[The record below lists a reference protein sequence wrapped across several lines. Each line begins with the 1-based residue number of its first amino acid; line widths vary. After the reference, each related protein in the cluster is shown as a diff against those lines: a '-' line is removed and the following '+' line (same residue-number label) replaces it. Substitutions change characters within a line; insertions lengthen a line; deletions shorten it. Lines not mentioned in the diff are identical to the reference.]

1 MISKKAYK
9 FLPEVVNLMTI
20 CVKKELLSQKQL
32 EIIQHHIDCALY
44 GGQEEHE
51 EENNDSAQN
60 EDDTEDLDTDSNAE
74 GDKTVSTI
82 ISCYFSPLF
91 CLSISCK
98 VHLCINCNLKVMN
111 NTFNSG

>member
-1 MISKKAYK
+1 
-9 FLPEVVNLMTI
+9 MT
-20 CVKKELLSQKQL
+20 E
-32 EIIQHHIDCALY
+32 
-44 GGQEEHE
+44 
-51 EENNDSAQN
+51 AQN
-60 EDDTEDLDTDSNAE
+60 GEDTEDLDTDSNAE
-74 GDKTVSTI
+74 GDKTMSTI